1 MKSRYTLPRT
11 EYTHPQGLT
20 GILVETWDHCFTCVR
35 AWRRHK
41 FLQMLVFID
50 YQRVYYG
57 TQRESFCWE
66 ASVDITLMTDSLDSA
81 IRVVQLDPAHV
92 DACDGLEP
100 KRAPRVSLSWESESL
115 RTFAALVPER
125 VAVEM
130 WPRCVCISENLAR
143 GISEW
148 EGPPI
153 AADGCQKCLGVLA
166 GQNREGPAS
175 PPARLRCWH

>member
-35 AWRRHK
+35 AWRGHK

-50 YQRVYYG
+50 HKRVYCA
-57 TQRESFCWE
+57 TQRESVYWE
-66 ASVDITLMTDSLDSA
+66 ASVDITLMTDCLDSA
-81 IRVVQLDPAHV
+81 ISVVQLDPTHV

-115 RTFAALVPER
+115 RTFEVLVPGR
-125 VAVEM
+125 VAVET
-130 WPRCVCISENLAR
+130 WPRCVCISKNLAR
-143 GISEW
+143 EVSE
-148 EGPPI
+148 
-153 AADGCQKCLGVLA
+153 
-166 GQNREGPAS
+166 
-175 PPARLRCWH
+175 